1 MAMIIYSQFSITCNG
16 LPVPHFF
23 RSHILNLS
31 KGASQTEVH
40 ERYRTLSLV
49 FHPDKQQ
56 DAQAKE
62 VAARNFLEIQKAYQ
76 GCFPAFAVLMGVM
89 LTTCEQFCPTLFSG
103 MHDSLDMLLNGALF
117 LNSEVYD
124 QLGMVRVS
132 EILMFDLT
140 FYIQVTRVWP

>member
-1 MAMIIYSQFSITCNG
+1 MITYSQFRSRNFKSFTS
-16 LPVPHFF
+16 HFF
-23 RSHILNLS
+23 NSHILNLS

-76 GCFPAFAVLMGVM
+76 GCFPVSAVLMSVT
-89 LTTCEQFCPTLFSG
+89 LIAWEQFCPTLFSG
-103 MHDSLDMLLNGALF
+103 MRNLPSVYVIKGSLISNQRG
-117 LNSEVYD
+117 V
-124 QLGMVRVS
+124 
-132 EILMFDLT
+132 
-140 FYIQVTRVWP
+140 